1 MLDDFEALVV
11 MPVAVAAAEEGGKK
25 RRAPKPAA
33 RPVREEKGA
42 LDGVRDWKDV
52 VKRIRELRSEGAK
65 VPQIAEALQLSYVLV
80 NQVMLQSY
88 QMTVDTLA
96 LFERQESQRLG
107 LEAG

>member
-1 MLDDFEALVV
+1 
-11 MPVAVAAAEEGGKK
+11 MPAAVEAAEEGGKK
-25 RRAPKPAA
+25 RRTPKPAA

-52 VKRIRELRSEGAK
+52 VKRIREMRSEGAK
-65 VPQIAEALQLSYVLV
+65 VPEIAEALQLSYVLV

-96 LFERQESQRLG
+96 LFERQEQLRVQ
-107 LEAG
+107 AG